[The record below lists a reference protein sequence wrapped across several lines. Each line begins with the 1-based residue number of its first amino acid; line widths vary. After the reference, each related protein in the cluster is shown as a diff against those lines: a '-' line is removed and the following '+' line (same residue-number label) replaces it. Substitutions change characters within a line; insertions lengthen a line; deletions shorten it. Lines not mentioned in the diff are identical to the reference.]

1 MTTCYKNT
9 TNHIHL
15 LPLYEQLIEI
25 DYLTDHYSTKYLKI
39 NRAKRFS
46 ILNHH
51 EEHKRIAAAKYMT
64 QFFLDRIRSC
74 YCL

>member
-1 MTTCYKNT
+1 MTTCYKNAT
-9 TNHIHL
+9 KYSHL

-25 DYLTDHYSTKYLKI
+25 DYLIDYYSTKYLKI

-74 YCL
+74 YYL